1 MSTIARTAAH
11 SVPAHCPPAHCLLD
25 RSLPHRARMHMVW
38 ISYEHTRGA
47 CLCRRTHG
55 PDKEQPHQGQPD
67 LHRPGTEWAG
77 PAMFQGNSR
86 DDSCCTTDGRS
97 TWLCSRAY
105 RPAPALCRFRQRLPQ
120 WTRRAPF
127 VSFKHT
133 MNQGYKGNA
142 VSLCALDVSNRTTRT
157 RTRQHELKR
166 EHELVVYCFG
176 SNFSNSVIGV
186 LSR

>member
-127 VSFKHT
+127 VSFKHGQT
-133 MNQGYKGNA
+133 TWRRRLRA
-142 VSLCALDVSNRTTRT
+142 RFVSRRKDRSKEGTSRRKCIASHENDTRSASA
-157 RTRQHELKR
+157 RL
-166 EHELVVYCFG
+166 
-176 SNFSNSVIGV
+176 
-186 LSR
+186 

>member
-127 VSFKHT
+127 VSFKHHIDSGFAAGKIIDT
-133 MNQGYKGNA
+133 W
-142 VSLCALDVSNRTTRT
+142 TTIKHAELQTATGLAPAARRT
-157 RTRQHELKR
+157 RTLPHAPAAARPGTR
-166 EHELVVYCFG
+166 SDRCG
-176 SNFSNSVIGV
+176 
-186 LSR
+186 